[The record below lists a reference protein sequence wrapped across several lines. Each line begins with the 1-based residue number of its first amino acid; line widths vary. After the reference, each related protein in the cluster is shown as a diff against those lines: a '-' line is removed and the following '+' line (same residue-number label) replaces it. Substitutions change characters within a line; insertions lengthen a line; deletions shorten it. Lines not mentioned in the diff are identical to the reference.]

1 MTALKNS
8 HIQKFTLPF
17 NSNIGNNSFSFQ
29 QLISVLFDSNW
40 KVCLLLIIHFLEF
53 YKNVLNKIIMKC
65 SGFSPGSTSSSG
77 KKKVQTSGWAWSL
90 LTGLCA
96 VSSAADYRQIYVFI
110 KSRDSY
116 RTTESALPW
125 LYRMFYC
132 PTTSVSL
139 LMWNIFILYFSV
151 FSLELNLHC
160 KGRRQWKKY
169 DICHKGRVKKWKFP

>member
-1 MTALKNS
+1 MAWLTWLLCKT

-17 NSNIGNNSFSFQ
+17 NSNKGGNSFSFQ
-29 QLISVLFDSNW
+29 QLISVIFDSNG
-40 KVCLLLIIHFLEF
+40 KVCLLLLIIHFLEF
-53 YKNVLNKIIMKC
+53 CKNVLNKMIIKC

-96 VSSAADYRQIYVFI
+96 VSSAAADYRQIYVFI

-132 PTTSVSL
+132 PTTSVSYYCEIYLFCIFSIVWL
-139 LMWNIFILYFSV
+139 L
-151 FSLELNLHC
+151 C
-160 KGRRQWKKY
+160 
-169 DICHKGRVKKWKFP
+169 